1 MVEWAERV
9 CPLTARQRQHTW
21 WRLDGGFG
29 SDGSINWLLPRGYP
43 LLVKGYGGRRAK
55 ATAHTLPPEAWQS
68 LRADKWV
75 AVVPEGVTYV
85 LPTQTLAMR
94 WRNAR
99 GQMKYALLVHTL
111 GDYSPLDV
119 VQLYEG
125 RGLQE
130 VEIKDDK
137 LGLQLVRRRKQR
149 WNAQATWVIL
159 TDIAHNLLTWTRS
172 WMFGGSRFE
181 TYGPLRLIQDVL
193 TIPGR
198 LVFGGRNGDRLER
211 VALQR
216 SHPYA
221 REMLAC
227 LSSLLKNLNG

>member
-1 MVEWAERV
+1 MK
-9 CPLTARQRQHTW
+9 QRQHTW

-43 LLVKGYGGRRAK
+43 LLVKGYSGRRAK
-55 ATAHTLPPEAWQS
+55 ATAQALPSDVWQRLRTSKAVAIVPEAVS
-68 LRADKWV
+68 
-75 AVVPEGVTYV
+75 YV
-85 LPTQTLAMR
+85 LPTQTLAVR
-94 WRNAR
+94 WRNER
-99 GQMKYALLVHTL
+99 GQLKYALLIHTL
-111 GDYSPLDV
+111 DDYSPLEV

-125 RGLQE
+125 RGSQE

-159 TDIAHNLLTWTRS
+159 TDIAHNLLTWTQE
-172 WMFGGSRFE
+172 WMFPGSRFE

-198 LVFGGRNGDRLER
+198 LAFGGRHGDRLER

-221 REMLAC
+221 RDMQAC
-227 LSSLLKNLNG
+227 LSRLFKNLNG